1 MAGAAGAA
9 GKQVARRMKLIVG
22 AGQAKPAPPVGP
34 AIGQAGLNLMMFCKD
49 FNARTAQF
57 APDTPLKC
65 YVTAYTDKTYDMKIL
80 LPQTSWFIKR
90 AAGLDLGAATPG
102 RETVGVVTL
111 KHVYE
116 IARAKMPEFPKRF
129 TLATVCRTVIAQCRS
144 MGVAVVADEEA
155 AVARYPQCK
164 G

>member
-1 MAGAAGAA
+1 M
-9 GKQVARRMKLIVG
+9 
-22 AGQAKPAPPVGP
+22 
-34 AIGQAGLNLMMFCKD
+34 
-49 FNARTAQF
+49 T
-57 APDTPLKC
+57 C
-65 YVTAYTDKTYDMKIL
+65 YVAPCPL
-80 LPQTSWFIKR
+80 SCS
-90 AAGLDLGAATPG
+90 GTPPSCLVDPLQ
-102 RETVGVVTL
+102 TVGVVTL